1 VRLPPA
7 RSLLLFALLLAGLV
21 NVHALVLSVRA
32 HARFRESAFATVR
45 ARVTGVRSAL
55 GQRIAL
61 GGLPD
66 RDAALRYA
74 IAESGVETVE
84 AFTPD
89 GQPRAALPAPGR
101 VSHWLSD
108 SEMKSLRSG
117 AVLVGL
123 EPAGQGQRVI
133 GYALLSLPEGPMV
146 LRFTAASPEL
156 AVDRREWQ
164 QMFLCHAAT
173 LLVLFLVGGLVLAPR
188 RGEAE
193 ATPPRALVAYEEA
206 MERLRDH
213 GEELTVRHEAER
225 RQMEEVLRDKEALA
239 RAGELTAG
247 IVHEVRNGLGTIV
260 GYARLIENSAPGG
273 ADSARSIREEC
284 ETLETIIRRFVDF
297 VKRETLTLGPV
308 DVARML
314 KRVSERESRRPGPP
328 VAVDAAAA
336 GSITADEALLERAFE
351 NLVRNARDAAGS
363 GGRVWVSATREGSSV
378 SITVADDGPGLT
390 PATRAALRPFF
401 TTKAGGLG
409 LGLPIA
415 LKIVRLH
422 DGDLTFGDR
431 APRGAAVSV
440 RVPAGGP
447 SMGRTVTDRSE
458 EPATN
463 PLASAFRRP

>member
-1 VRLPPA
+1 MRLPPA
-7 RSLLLFALLLAGLV
+7 RSLVLFALLVAGLV
-21 NVHALVLSVRA
+21 NVHAMVLNMRA
-32 HARFRESAFATVR
+32 HARFQESVFATLR
-45 ARVTGVRSAL
+45 ARVSGVRSAL

-66 RDAALRYA
+66 RDAALRFA
-74 IAESGVETVE
+74 AAESGATTVE

-89 GQPRAALPAPGR
+89 GQPLLALPGPGR
-101 VSHWLSD
+101 VRHWVSD
-108 SEMKSLRSG
+108 SEMKALRGG
-117 AVLVGL
+117 AVLVGP

-133 GYALLSLPEGPMV
+133 AYALLSLSGEPML

-156 AVDRREWQ
+156 AAGRREWQ
-164 QMFLCHAAT
+164 QLFLGHAAT
-173 LLVLFLVGGLVLAPR
+173 LLVLLLVGGVVLAPR
-188 RGEAE
+188 RGEVERA
-193 ATPPRALVAYEEA
+193 PPRALVAYEEA
-206 MERLRDH
+206 MERLRDR

-225 RQMEEVLRDKEALA
+225 REMEEVLRDKEALA

-260 GYARLIENSAPGG
+260 GYARLIENTTRDG

-297 VKRETLTLGPV
+297 VKRETLSLGPV
-308 DVARML
+308 DMAGML
-314 KRVSERESRRPGPP
+314 TRVSERESRRPGPA

-336 GSITADEALLERAFE
+336 GSINADEGLLERAFE
-351 NLVRNARDAAGS
+351 NLVRNARDAAGP
-363 GGRVWVSATREGSSV
+363 GGRVWVRAEREGPLVSV
-378 SITVADDGPGLT
+378 TVADDGPGLT
-390 PATRAALRPFF
+390 PAARAALRPFF

-431 APRGAAVSV
+431 SPRGVAVCV
-440 RVPAGGP
+440 RLPAGGP
-447 SMGRTVTDRSE
+447 TLGRAVTDRSDGTAL
-458 EPATN
+458 PAPEN
-463 PLASAFRRP
+463 GRLNQ